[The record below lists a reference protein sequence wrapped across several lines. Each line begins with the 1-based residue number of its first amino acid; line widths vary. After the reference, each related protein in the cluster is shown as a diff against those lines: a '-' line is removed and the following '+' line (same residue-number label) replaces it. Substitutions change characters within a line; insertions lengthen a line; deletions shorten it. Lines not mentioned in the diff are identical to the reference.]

1 MKQLR
6 NILIL
11 AVAMIASVMLFQG
24 RADAAEYTVPEG
36 TVYWESSFSGGTGRY
51 STISSENNY
60 VSCSEEGEFSV
71 IVDGY
76 SILNQDGTILE
87 SSFQNGT
94 PIEELPTVPSGTQ
107 MMLHIWS
114 VKGYRLG
121 WVFSTDIKV
130 IKTQPEITE
139 VNDYNE
145 DEFLEN
151 VEEKEADEIVTILQ
165 EAIKEDESIPRK
177 SYILGDLSGSM
188 SKFHNEVLTRLEEE
202 FEGEKYVFAD
212 KMQKFSPGM
221 SVYGYDIDGGSTDIA
236 NAFNALE
243 DVEPNSHI
251 YLLSD
256 LQDNAG
262 TTMKEN
268 RNFVGEIT
276 IIYYPDDDYYFYR
289 FLKTLRKSFPNAT
302 VTAF

>member
-6 NILIL
+6 NILVI
-11 AVAMIASVMLFQG
+11 MIAMVASVLLFQG
-24 RADAAEYTVPEG
+24 RAAAAEYSVPAG
-36 TVYWESSFSGGTGRY
+36 TVYWESSYSGGTGRY

-60 VSCSEEGEFSV
+60 VSCSEEGDFPIV
-71 IVDGY
+71 IDGY
-76 SILNQDGTILE
+76 SILNQDGNILE

-121 WVFSTDIKV
+121 WVCSTDLTVMNSQASMTDVK
-130 IKTQPEITE
+130 
-139 VNDYNE
+139 DGNE

-188 SKFHNEVLTRLEEE
+188 SVFHNEVLTRLEEE
-202 FEGEKYVFAD
+202 FEGEKYVFAG

-221 SVYGYDIDGGSTDIA
+221 SVYGYAIDGGSTDIA

-268 RNFVGEIT
+268 RDFVGEIT

>member
-6 NILIL
+6 NIFVI
-11 AVAMIASVMLFQG
+11 MIAMVASVLLFQG
-24 RADAAEYTVPEG
+24 RAAAAEYSVPAG
-36 TVYWESSFSGGTGRY
+36 TVYWESSYSGGTGRY

-60 VSCSEEGEFSV
+60 VSCSEEGDFPIV
-71 IVDGY
+71 IDGY
-76 SILNQDGTILE
+76 SILNQDGNILE
-87 SSFQNGT
+87 SSFQNGI

-121 WVFSTDIKV
+121 WVCSTDLTVMKS
-130 IKTQPEITE
+130 QASMTE
-139 VNDYNE
+139 VKDGNE

-188 SKFHNEVLTRLEEE
+188 SVFHNEVLTRLEED
-202 FEGEKYVFAD
+202 FEGEKYVFAG

-221 SVYGYDIDGGSTDIA
+221 SVYGYAIDGGSTDIA

-268 RNFVGEIT
+268 RDFVGEIT

>member
-6 NILIL
+6 NILVI
-11 AVAMIASVMLFQG
+11 MIAMVASVLLFQG
-24 RADAAEYTVPEG
+24 RAAAAEYSVPAG
-36 TVYWESSFSGGTGRY
+36 TVYWESSYSGGTGRY

-60 VSCSEEGEFSV
+60 VSCSEEGDFPIV
-71 IVDGY
+71 IDGY
-76 SILNQDGTILE
+76 SILNQDGNILE
-87 SSFQNGT
+87 SSFQNGI

-121 WVFSTDIKV
+121 WVCSTDLTVMKS
-130 IKTQPEITE
+130 QASMTE
-139 VNDYNE
+139 VKDGNE

-188 SKFHNEVLTRLEEE
+188 SVFHNEVLTRLEEE
-202 FEGEKYVFAD
+202 FEGEKYVFAG
-212 KMQKFSPGM
+212 KMKKFSPGM
-221 SVYGYDIDGGSTDIA
+221 SVYGYAIDGGSTDIA

-268 RNFVGEIT
+268 RDFVGEIT